1 MCGHNHHHRRERDHD
16 LEWVGRT
23 EDRSLRVSDRE
34 RDEVVTLLRDH
45 AAEGRLSSDEL
56 EERLERALAAR
67 TGADLDAVLADLPA
81 RRTQAERARRSAGA
95 RQGFLS
101 HATTWAAVS
110 VLLVVIWLA
119 AGAGPFWPVWAIGF
133 WGFAV
138 FKHGRAVHFG
148 RRPHTTV

>member
-1 MCGHNHHHRRERDHD
+1 MCGHHRHHHHDVRDVERHHD
-16 LEWVGRT
+16 PSV
-23 EDRSLRVSDRE
+23 RVSDRE
-34 RDEVVTLLRDH
+34 RDEVATLLRDH
-45 AAEGRLSSDEL
+45 AAEGRLTPDEL
-56 EERLERALAAR
+56 DERLGAALAAR

-81 RRTQAERARRSAGA
+81 KRTDAERTRRRTAA

-138 FKHGRAVHFG
+138 
-148 RRPHTTV
+148 